1 MASNAV
7 PGFLPSTH
15 GFRFVNSWPR
25 TVARRWHI
33 GLVELGIGD
42 VSRGLCGGMAFAA
55 RDRFER
61 GEAGAPDPAAPAQ
74 DTPLFKEIVD
84 RQFDSFGTFFVVPI
98 RFYLSSALTS
108 PEGRVRSSVK
118 DVWPKIKADIDAG
131 RVSMVGLVRAAGLNP
146 LNTAMGHQVGAFR
159 YDASPERI
167 AIGVYDPNHPT
178 DDTVEL
184 RIDRTPDGAVTLSQS
199 TGEPL
204 LALLDLPFSPAR

>member
-7 PGFLPSTH
+7 AGFLPSTH
-15 GFRFVNSWPR
+15 GFRFVNYWPR

-33 GLVELGIGD
+33 GLVEFGIGD

-55 RDRFER
+55 RDRFDR
-61 GEAGAPDPAAPAQ
+61 GEPGATDAVAPAQ

-84 RQFDSFGTFFVVPI
+84 RQFDSFGILFLVPL
-98 RFYLSSALTS
+98 RFYVSSALSS
-108 PEGRVRSSVK
+108 PERRVTTSVK
-118 DVWPKIKADIDAG
+118 EVWPKIKADIDAG
-131 RVSMVGLVRAAGLNP
+131 RVSMVGLVRAAGWNP

-159 YDASPERI
+159 YETSPKRI
-167 AIGVYDPNHPT
+167 SIGIYDPNHPG

-184 RIDRTPDGAVTLSQS
+184 RIDRDDDGVVSLSQS